1 MTNKLSILFCAFLA
15 YALLACNSGSN
26 PPSAEQTPK
35 KAEEDT
41 VEIWADT
48 SLRVIMNE
56 QKKAF
61 ENSYP
66 GPKLRILYFQ
76 EDQVVQGLMD
86 NRSSMAVL
94 HRALTPGESAFL
106 AKKEEYKPREYTIAY
121 DAFVFVTSME
131 NKRDSLWTKDIK
143 ECFTSPKPGLKLVFE
158 NSHANAVHYLGQYFS
173 LSSNQFN
180 NAFARNSVQEL
191 MDFLRHEPEYIGVIP
206 FSYICDTEA
215 EETVKLLENLKVL
228 NIARQDS
235 INPKKHLLVNPSQES
250 ITTRAYPFVMPIVL
264 LDCSMEKNSGTAFVN
279 YLFKPRAQRLILKC
293 GLTPAVFPGR
303 ELKVISH

>member
-1 MTNKLSILFCAFLA
+1 MMNRQSIIFCIILGC
-15 YALLACNSGSN
+15 ALPACNSGSN
-26 PPSAEQTPK
+26 QGTGQTAK
-35 KAEEDT
+35 KIEEDT

-61 ENSYP
+61 ENTYP

-76 EDQVVQGLMD
+76 EEQIIKGLMD
-86 NRSSMAVL
+86 NRSSLAVL
-94 HRALTPGESAFL
+94 QRELTPGESAFL

-121 DAFVFVTSME
+121 DAFVFVTSMD
-131 NKRDSLWTKDIK
+131 NQRDSLWIKDIK
-143 ECFTSPKPGLKLVFE
+143 ECFTSSKPGLKLVFE
-158 NSHANAVHYLGQYFS
+158 NSRSNAVHYLGKYFS
-173 LSSNQFN
+173 LSAGQFG
-180 NAFARNSVQEL
+180 NAFSKNSVQEL
-191 MDFLRHEPEYIGVIP
+191 MDFLRHEPAYIGIIP

-215 EETVKLLENLKVL
+215 EETVQLLENLKVL
-228 NIARQDS
+228 NIACPDS
-235 INPKKHLLVNPSQES
+235 ANTKKHLLVNPSQES

-279 YLFKPRAQRLILKC
+279 YIFKPKAQRLILKC

-303 ELKVISH
+303 EIKVISH